1 MKDLH
6 LLDIYRAVHEQVFL
20 PIFVQDHFDTKTL
33 VEACVQAGCKCIE
46 YTLRR
51 ADADEMIPWI
61 VQNYPDLH
69 VFVGSTID
77 NNKIVN
83 KLKEK
88 HKQLL
93 TIAEL
98 DKMGAHGFVSMM
110 GWSLE
115 SITKYSSRCI
125 IIPAAMTM
133 TEALQQTG
141 AGAHFI
147 KMLGTDLDFAKRCR
161 AAPTFDFCPIM
172 ITGGMTLERM
182 KDGFAAGAM
191 IIGSGFDLILKD
203 QPNDISCSDISA
215 KLKAYVDTA
224 KATRSQ
230 IYPQLADT
238 QNLTTD
244 QWLKVLPHYHCF

>member
-1 MKDLH
+1 MNDPH
-6 LLDIYRAVHEQVFL
+6 IVDIYRTVHEQVFL
-20 PIFVQDHFDTKTL
+20 PIFVQDALDSKTL
-33 VEACVQAGCKCIE
+33 VEACVRAGCKCIE

-61 VQNYPDLH
+61 LQNYPDLY
-69 VFVGSTID
+69 VLVGSTID
-77 NNKIVN
+77 DEKIVK

-98 DKMGAHGFVSMM
+98 DKMGVHGFVSMM
-110 GWSLE
+110 GWILE
-115 SITKYSSRCI
+115 SIHKYSSRRI

-141 AGAHFI
+141 VGAHFI
-147 KMLGTDLDFAKRCR
+147 KILGTDLDFAKRCR

-172 ITGGMTLERM
+172 ITGGMNLERM

-203 QPNDISCSDISA
+203 QPNDISCSGISA
-215 KLKAYVDTA
+215 KLKAYIDAA
-224 KATRSQ
+224 KAARNQ
-230 IYPQLADT
+230 IFPQLANT
-238 QNLTTD
+238 QNLPTD
-244 QWLKVLPHYHCF
+244 QWLKILPHYHCF